1 VRSSAIRFVEYELG
15 SETLSFE
22 QLEERFGADA
32 MRKVFAGS
40 GIRHRR
46 VAPRGVCGSDLAY
59 AAATRLLDN
68 HAVDRSTIDL
78 VIHCTQTPDYLLP
91 TTACLLQQRLGLPT
105 RCAAFDLNLGCSQY
119 VYALSVAHSMI
130 AAGVANRALVL
141 TGDTMT
147 HTIHPMDRSLVPLM
161 GDAGSATL
169 IDAVDNGGFMGFEL
183 GTDGSGG
190 QYLCIPASGSRQPR
204 TAETAVEVT
213 DAEGNTRSA
222 EHFFMNGAAVFHF
235 AVSTAPKAVQNLL
248 SKLNLT
254 MDDVG
259 CILFHQANKF
269 MLDYLVKKLKIPA
282 GKTHFYIE
290 DTGNT
295 SGSTVPGV
303 LSDAIRIGRIQPGAI
318 VVLVAFGVGLSW
330 AATAMR
336 WPAEG
341 SS

>member
-1 VRSSAIRFVEYELG
+1 
-15 SETLSFE
+15 
-22 QLEERFGADA
+22 
-32 MRKVFAGS
+32 
-40 GIRHRR
+40 
-46 VAPRGVCGSDLAY
+46 
-59 AAATRLLDN
+59 
-68 HAVDRSTIDL
+68 
-78 VIHCTQTPDYLLP
+78 
-91 TTACLLQQRLGLPT
+91 
-105 RCAAFDLNLGCSQY
+105 
-119 VYALSVAHSMI
+119 
-130 AAGVANRALVL
+130 
-141 TGDTMT
+141 
-147 HTIHPMDRSLVPLM
+147 
-161 GDAGSATL
+161 
-169 IDAVDNGGFMGFEL
+169 
-183 GTDGSGG
+183 
-190 QYLCIPASGSRQPR
+190 
-204 TAETAVEVT
+204 VEVT

-248 SKLNLT
+248 TKLNLT

-336 WPAEG
+336 WPAVEGREG
-341 SS
+341 SI